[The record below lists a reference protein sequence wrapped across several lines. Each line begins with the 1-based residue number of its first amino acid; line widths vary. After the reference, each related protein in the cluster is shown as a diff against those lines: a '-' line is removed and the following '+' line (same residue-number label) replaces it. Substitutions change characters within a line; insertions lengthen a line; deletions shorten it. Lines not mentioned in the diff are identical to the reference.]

1 MEYTEDMEKD
11 LLQDNVN
18 WLFVSASLRAKKGFI
33 RLAEELELSV
43 IQVFALCFLQ
53 PKKPMPM
60 KEMASL
66 LMCEPSNVTGIID
79 KLFARSYIAREE
91 NPKDRRIKMI
101 SLTDEGTELRQ
112 KIVKNIVDYKSDRLE
127 RLTPAE
133 QQDLK
138 KMMLKILA

>member
-1 MEYTEDMEKD
+1 
-11 LLQDNVN
+11 
-18 WLFVSASLRAKKGFI
+18 
-33 RLAEELELSV
+33 
-43 IQVFALCFLQ
+43 
-53 PKKPMPM
+53 MPM